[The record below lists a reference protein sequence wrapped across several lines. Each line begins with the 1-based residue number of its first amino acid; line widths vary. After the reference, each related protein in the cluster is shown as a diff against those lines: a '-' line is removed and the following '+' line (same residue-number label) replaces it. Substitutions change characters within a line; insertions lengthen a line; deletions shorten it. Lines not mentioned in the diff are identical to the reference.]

1 MAIADATYGLAASCA
16 DARYCWPV
24 ATADW
29 TVEETPLAALLVAVV
44 LGTYD
49 YKQQVSKIIR
59 ARGRD

>member
-1 MAIADATYGLAASCA
+1 MAAAESTYGFAVAIADATYGLAASCA

-29 TVEETPLAALLVAVV
+29 TVEETPLAALLVVVV

-49 YKQQVSKIIR
+49 
-59 ARGRD
+59 